1 LPTMVSPE
9 GVGSAAQAPPAR
21 AVGRHRADD
30 PQPGEQT
37 YPAPDH
43 ALGLPVL
50 RRGRSAAHPPRT
62 WPRMGP
68 GAPAAARPPASAR
81 PPWARLRR
89 IRSID
94 QLTVRKVE
102 RHCVLLGLLGS
113 RRRCASES
121 WPAKRIAVLRVQFST
136 YTRGPYSMYPIP
148 TKIRT
153 YSPAVTAG
161 GGGAGKKK
169 HSSSTPPGGE
179 GGISA
184 TTRTKQPERRSWGD
198 RRN

>member
-1 LPTMVSPE
+1 MASALVMLTPEGLRKLLQAFHWVGSPLETWVLSKILPQVPRAKRKRRSSLLIPTARLPTMVSPE

-68 GAPAAARPPASAR
+68 GAPAAARPPAGAR

-89 IRSID
+89 MRSID
-94 QLTVRKVE
+94 QLTVRKV
-102 RHCVLLGLLGS
+102 
-113 RRRCASES
+113 
-121 WPAKRIAVLRVQFST
+121 
-136 YTRGPYSMYPIP
+136 
-148 TKIRT
+148 
-153 YSPAVTAG
+153 
-161 GGGAGKKK
+161 
-169 HSSSTPPGGE
+169 
-179 GGISA
+179 
-184 TTRTKQPERRSWGD
+184 
-198 RRN
+198 